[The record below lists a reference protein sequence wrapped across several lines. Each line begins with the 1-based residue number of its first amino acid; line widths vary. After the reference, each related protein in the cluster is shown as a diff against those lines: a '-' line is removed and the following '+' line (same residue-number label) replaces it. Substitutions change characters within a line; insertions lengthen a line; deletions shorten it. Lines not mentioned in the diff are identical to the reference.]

1 MHAASNTTYTS
12 VSHQKNKQIS
22 RHSKLLEVFASMNV
36 RRKLKLKNKNKKK
49 FILLIHRQFRPYLHY
64 YHHDY
69 DLKVPDHRLP
79 DYLPV
84 LNIYLVKM
92 LNQSITIN
100 VYLNYT
106 FSSNNLFIWFVIVSP
121 VSVVLRTFTSKIIST
136 TARTN
141 KQLLVVKLLTL
152 NT

>member
-106 FSSNNLFIWFVIVSP
+106 FSSNNLFIRFVIVSP

-136 TARTN
+136 TTRTN